1 MQGQEHLGQFSRV
14 DDAINP
20 SDFVNLLDELLL
32 QAGERKRRTYDM
44 MQVKPG
50 NRILDIGCG
59 TGADVIA
66 LSEIS
71 GPTGLAL
78 GVDHSYTMIS
88 EARSRS
94 RDHAN
99 PVQFEQA
106 KAESLP
112 FRNQTFDACRCER
125 VLEHTEHPEMV
136 LQEMAR
142 ITKPSGR
149 VVAYEPD
156 WGTTV
161 IDAPDPE
168 LTRRITVFLE
178 QSVQS
183 GRVGRQLRRLFQ
195 DAGLERVFVDADVW
209 TITDFEL
216 AARLLRLEDALNSA
230 CDLGAITQAEVRDF
244 LAWGKDANRRGRFL
258 GSLTFFY
265 GVGIKASSQS

>member
-20 SDFVNLLDELLL
+20 TDFVRLLDELLL

-44 MQVKPG
+44 MRVKPG
-50 NRILDIGCG
+50 NRVLDIGCG
-59 TGADVIA
+59 TGADVMA
-66 LSEIS
+66 LSEFT

-78 GVDHSYTMIS
+78 GVDHSHTMIS

-99 PVQFEQA
+99 PVRFEQA
-106 KAESLP
+106 HAEALP
-112 FRNQTFDACRCER
+112 YRDQTFDACRCER
-125 VLEHTEHPEMV
+125 VLEHVEHPEAAI
-136 LQEMAR
+136 QEMVRTA
-142 ITKPSGR
+142 KPAAR

-161 IDAPDPE
+161 IDAPDPS
-168 LTRRITVFLE
+168 LCRRITDFLE
-178 QSVQS
+178 QSVRS
-183 GRVGRQLRRLFQ
+183 SRVGRQLRRLFQ
-195 DAGLERVFVDADVW
+195 DAGLQKIVTDADVW

-216 AARLLRLEDALNSA
+216 AARLLRLEDALRSA
-230 CDLGAITQAEVRDF
+230 RDLGAITQAEAEDF
-244 LAWGKDANRRGRFL
+244 LAWGRDAGQRGRFL

-265 GVGIKASSQS
+265 AAGIKISS